1 VLRLL
6 HRSFFSP
13 LTVRPHQFARVQR
26 RSPSSSHL
34 FFCFRS
40 PALVNTF
47 SRPEN
52 IYYDLDG
59 MLRIKQDPLYIEFE
73 IVEAKGLL
81 AADTEKSPPTSDPL
95 VEAYVVFKKS
105 MKKVTSVRPKKVR
118 TKTIKESLSPNWRTK
133 AKGDGSNKFSID
145 AKGMPSDA
153 LALYLKVYDADT
165 LSKECLGVLRL
176 PLKKFFPTN
185 LPKPKLDGEEEADDE
200 EKHEER
206 DKWYDL
212 EYSEDD
218 ISSELCPEGESTDLG
233 KIRLVTK
240 IVIRQDD
247 GGKPP
252 LVPRQEQL
260 NKILNLDQAK
270 EEFDTTWCVIEAN
283 WINAWL
289 AMVHFNT
296 ASPSP
301 GA

>member
-1 VLRLL
+1 MISINTARLYLRSFDPFCLALPAWCLAARRHDILEGAISAFLLKPGACLACKRRIYHGRQVEQQQEGRRRGRRRRRPSPHVSDDAWNTEASIVLLKCFRLL
-6 HRSFFSP
+6 HRSFFS
-13 LTVRPHQFARVQR
+13 LTVRPHPFALVQR
-26 RSPSSSHL
+26 RSPSSAHL

-105 MKKVTSVRPKKVR
+105 MKKVTSLRPKKVR

-153 LALYLKVYDADT
+153 LALTLK
-165 LSKECLGVLRL
+165 S
-176 PLKKFFPTN
+176 
-185 LPKPKLDGEEEADDE
+185 
-200 EKHEER
+200 
-206 DKWYDL
+206 
-212 EYSEDD
+212 
-218 ISSELCPEGESTDLG
+218 
-233 KIRLVTK
+233 
-240 IVIRQDD
+240 
-247 GGKPP
+247 
-252 LVPRQEQL
+252 
-260 NKILNLDQAK
+260 
-270 EEFDTTWCVIEAN
+270 
-283 WINAWL
+283 
-289 AMVHFNT
+289 
-296 ASPSP
+296 
-301 GA
+301 